1 LSNSPFFFDMMGSC
15 RRRLGQDDLP
25 WRRKGDPEELE
36 LAKRLRA
43 ESTMTWA
50 WILRRLGMAAP
61 GYAAHRPRRQK

>member
-1 LSNSPFFFDMMGSC
+1 
-15 RRRLGQDDLP
+15 
-25 WRRKGDPEELE
+25 LE